1 MAEKDIYAEELY
13 DYKLDPNET
22 YNRIDDENYFV
33 FKKRFQKLTARYFKS
48 QRIETIK
55 TEKVPLN
62 TSKLIIGATLNHHE
76 MDSEKGALFLKD
88 FNYLTPAN
96 AAKQSRIHPEPNVW
110 DWKRIDDFIAFS
122 KSNNLIVRMHGPS
135 SPQASKWAK
144 EDNRTAEELQTV
156 MVDFMTATAKRFN
169 TIPNIKWMDVV
180 NETVLPNGEWFGPK
194 KGTSLWENP
203 WLKMGLDPNGFPNY
217 ILKSF
222 EIATKHATNI
232 KLVYN
237 HNAGMQPIMWD
248 KVKETILYIRSKG
261 HRVDAIGWQGH
272 INLSSST
279 KDFIEDTDN
288 TLNKL
293 SELVDWAHA
302 NDLEFHITELDYKIK
317 DKSNIIVQ
325 HQIQALLYSKIIS
338 LLESKTVTGVVALNL
353 WDMGERFKKNRGYF
367 QSIYDADLKPTP
379 AYQIIKNALKN

>member
-1 MAEKDIYAEELY
+1 MRLYTNRKGDWAGTQKDAGNWGGFFPV
-13 DYKLDPNET
+13 DVP
-22 YNRIDDENYFV
+22 
-33 FKKRFQKLTARYFKS
+33 
-48 QRIETIK
+48 TIK
-55 TEKVPLN
+55 PELLKFLN
-62 TSKLIIGATLNHHE
+62 I
-76 MDSEKGALFLKD
+76 
-88 FNYLTPAN
+88 Y
-96 AAKQSRIHPEPNVW
+96 
-110 DWKRIDDFIAFS
+110 
-122 KSNNLIVRMHGPS
+122 
-135 SPQASKWAK
+135 
-144 EDNRTAEELQTV
+144 
-156 MVDFMTATAKRFN
+156 
-169 TIPNIKWMDVV
+169 
-180 NETVLPNGEWFGPK
+180 
-194 KGTSLWENP
+194 
-203 WLKMGLDPNGFPNY
+203 
-217 ILKSF
+217 
-222 EIATKHATNI
+222 
-232 KLVYN
+232 
-237 HNAGMQPIMWD
+237 